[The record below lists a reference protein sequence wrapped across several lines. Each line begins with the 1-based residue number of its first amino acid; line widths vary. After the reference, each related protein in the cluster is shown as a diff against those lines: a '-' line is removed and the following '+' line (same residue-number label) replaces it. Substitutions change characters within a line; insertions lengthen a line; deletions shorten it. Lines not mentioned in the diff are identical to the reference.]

1 MVVAQ
6 GFCVA
11 LVLVQEMIKVI
22 VCQFNFLSII
32 IFPTSD
38 LSKSQQI
45 MKLLTLITSTLVPL
59 CILATPLATPLATV
73 RDVSLASSSVT
84 TRDEEARSVGLADRY
99 EYCDIVNVRTTV
111 DCVHS
116 SLLIPIS
123 VSMLT
128 QLLVVSPQA

>member
-59 CILATPLATPLATV
+59 CILATPLATV